1 MRDGGALRSCPCSL
15 GARDPDL
22 KVGLFTNA
30 YHPLINGVVNSI
42 EGIRQG
48 LLDSGNEPYLFAP
61 EVRGYRDQDSAI
73 HRFASLEMTRRVS
86 YPIPIPYSGRLFRLI
101 KGLDLDIIHA
111 HHPFLLGEVA
121 ASFARQKR
129 IPLVYTFH
137 TQLEQYSHYI
147 PLNQQM
153 VKEMARTRI
162 TRYLNKCDLVIA
174 PSEGVRG
181 LLDSYQVRARVVT
194 LANAIDTDRFRAP
207 AGSRSRWRS
216 DLKIPESAT
225 VSLSVGRLAKEKN
238 LDFLLHCFVQLTQ
251 DPQQVLVVV
260 GDGTER
266 ARLQELARRLGIEQQ
281 VRFPGEIPYEQMP
294 TVYQACDLFVISST
308 TEVKPLVVLEA
319 LASGLPVLA
328 VAACGTSDTL
338 HHGVDGWLSPLDEA
352 AYLEGWRALSTDR
365 EMRERLGQAAQKT
378 ASGYSFKSY
387 LTQLLELYRESIA
400 IHGRPIAVGARGAV

>member
-1 MRDGGALRSCPCSL
+1 M
-15 GARDPDL
+15 

-48 LLDSGNEPYLFAP
+48 LLDTGHQPYLFAP
-61 EVRGYRDQDSAI
+61 EVRGYRDQDSAV
-73 HRFASLEMTRRVS
+73 HRFASLEMTRGVS

-137 TQLEQYSHYI
+137 TQLEHYSHYI

-153 VKEMARTRI
+153 VKEMARSRI

-174 PSEGVRG
+174 PSDGVRG
-181 LLDSYQVRARVVT
+181 LLDSYQVSARVVT
-194 LANAIDTDRFRAP
+194 LANAIDTERFRHP
-207 AGSRSRWRS
+207 LDSRRSWRRELEI
-216 DLKIPESAT
+216 DDNAT

-238 LDFLLHCFVQLTQ
+238 LEFLLNCFARLAQ
-251 DPQQVLVVV
+251 DPQQVLVLV

-266 ARLQELARRLGIEQQ
+266 ARLRDLARRLGVAQQ
-281 VRFPGEIPYEQMP
+281 VRFPGEIPYEKMP
-294 TVYQACDLFVISST
+294 MVYQACDLFVISST

-319 LASGLPVLA
+319 LASQLPVLA

-338 HHGVDGWLSPLDEA
+338 HHGVDGWLSPLDED
-352 AYLEGWRALSTDR
+352 AYLEGWRTLTKDR
-365 EMRERLGQAAQKT
+365 EMRSRLGQAAQRT
-378 ASGYSFKSY
+378 ASSYTFKSY
-387 LTQLLELYRESIA
+387 LARLLELYRESIA
-400 IHGRPIAVGARGAV
+400 LYGRPVAVGARGAF